1 MSLLPPV
8 TEGFHRL
15 ARALGV
21 QGPPPRGEMLLPV
34 GSARLRINMSEAK
47 GGCPGK
53 LSLECAIA
61 REAVQQDQALRAC
74 MLRNMSTVLTRWVY
88 LNQRQ
93 TIVLRASIPVP
104 SHRDLVWSVPLA
116 ATAGTLMAREA
127 ATEGAAVAQDAGG
140 LSSTPYDPTG
150 TLPELAALLA
160 TAPWEPGSKSL
171 RTWSEGL
178 QSLAHSLSDHG
189 LYAEFPFPDLSSP
202 GKTQLGGL
210 VATPDVATLRL
221 AVHATHP
228 LGGPGILVV
237 TTVPIHHENTV
248 IAARILNELNRIEC
262 KQSVKTISTGAW
274 CLDPKLKRFSHV
286 SFWPTARVDSSMV
299 PDLLAREESR
309 IRWVHRTLKS
319 MGARESNG

>member
-1 MSLLPPV
+1 M

-21 QGPPPRGEMLLPV
+21 QGPPPRGEILLPV
-34 GSARLRINMSEAK
+34 GSARIRINMSEAK

-53 LSLECAIA
+53 LLLECAIA
-61 REAVQQDQALRAC
+61 REAVHQDQALRAC
-74 MLRNMSTVLTRWVY
+74 MLRNMSTVLTRWIY
-88 LNQRQ
+88 LNQRH

-104 SHRDLVWSVPLA
+104 THRDLVWSVPLA

-127 ATEGAAVAQDAGG
+127 ATEGAVVAHDAGG

-150 TLPELAALLA
+150 TLPGLATLLA
-160 TAPWEPGSKSL
+160 TAPWEPNSQSL
-171 RTWSEGL
+171 RTWSEELKSLGL
-178 QSLAHSLSDHG
+178 SLSDRG

-202 GKTQLGGL
+202 GKMPMDGL

-237 TTVPIHHENTV
+237 ATVPIHHENT
-248 IAARILNELNRIEC
+248 IFAARILNELNRIEC
-262 KQSVKTISTGAW
+262 KQSAKTISAGAW
-274 CLDPKLKRFSHV
+274 CLEPKMKRFSHV

-299 PDLLAREESR
+299 PELLEREESR
-309 IRWVHRTLKS
+309 IQWVHRTLKS

>member
-1 MSLLPPV
+1 MLVLQRTIALFGVHRVAWHHACSECSLPPMC
-8 TEGFHRL
+8 G
-15 ARALGV
+15 
-21 QGPPPRGEMLLPV
+21 
-34 GSARLRINMSEAK
+34 
-47 GGCPGK
+47 
-53 LSLECAIA
+53 
-61 REAVQQDQALRAC
+61 
-74 MLRNMSTVLTRWVY
+74 
-88 LNQRQ
+88 
-93 TIVLRASIPVP
+93 
-104 SHRDLVWSVPLA
+104 
-116 ATAGTLMAREA
+116 
-127 ATEGAAVAQDAGG
+127 
-140 LSSTPYDPTG
+140 
-150 TLPELAALLA
+150 
-160 TAPWEPGSKSL
+160 
-171 RTWSEGL
+171 
-178 QSLAHSLSDHG
+178 
-189 LYAEFPFPDLSSP
+189 
-202 GKTQLGGL
+202 QLFIF
-210 VATPDVATLRL
+210 RL

>member
-1 MSLLPPV
+1 
-8 TEGFHRL
+8 
-15 ARALGV
+15 
-21 QGPPPRGEMLLPV
+21 
-34 GSARLRINMSEAK
+34 MSEAK

-53 LSLECAIA
+53 LLLECAIA
-61 REAVQQDQALRAC
+61 REAVHQDQALRAC
-74 MLRNMSTVLTRWVY
+74 MLRNMSTVLTRWIY
-88 LNQRQ
+88 LNQRH

-104 SHRDLVWSVPLA
+104 THRDLVWSVPLA

-127 ATEGAAVAQDAGG
+127 ATEGAVVAHDAGG

-150 TLPELAALLA
+150 TLPGLATLLA
-160 TAPWEPGSKSL
+160 TAPWEPNSQSL

-178 QSLAHSLSDHG
+178 KSLGLSLSDRG

-202 GKTQLGGL
+202 GKMPMDGL

-237 TTVPIHHENTV
+237 ATVPIHHENT
-248 IAARILNELNRIEC
+248 IFAARILNELNRIEC
-262 KQSVKTISTGAW
+262 KQSAKTISAGAW
-274 CLDPKLKRFSHV
+274 CLEPKMKRFSHV

-299 PDLLAREESR
+299 PELLEREESR
-309 IRWVHRTLKS
+309 IQWVHRTLKS

>member
-1 MSLLPPV
+1 
-8 TEGFHRL
+8 
-15 ARALGV
+15 
-21 QGPPPRGEMLLPV
+21 
-34 GSARLRINMSEAK
+34 MSEAK

-53 LSLECAIA
+53 LLLECAIA
-61 REAVQQDQALRAC
+61 REAVHQDQALRAC
-74 MLRNMSTVLTRWVY
+74 MLRNMSTVLTRWIY
-88 LNQRQ
+88 LNQRH

-104 SHRDLVWSVPLA
+104 THRDLVWSVPLA

-127 ATEGAAVAQDAGG
+127 ATEGAVVAHDAGG

-150 TLPELAALLA
+150 TLPGLATLLA
-160 TAPWEPGSKSL
+160 TAPWEPNSQSL
-171 RTWSEGL
+171 RTWSEELKSLGL
-178 QSLAHSLSDHG
+178 SLSDRG

-202 GKTQLGGL
+202 GKMPMDGL

-237 TTVPIHHENTV
+237 ATVPIHHENT
-248 IAARILNELNRIEC
+248 IFAARILNELNRIEC
-262 KQSVKTISTGAW
+262 KQSAKTISAGAW
-274 CLDPKLKRFSHV
+274 CLEPKMKRFSHV

-299 PDLLAREESR
+299 PELLEREESR
-309 IRWVHRTLKS
+309 IQWVHRTLKS